1 MLISSGVGNE
11 SNNITRSKRF
21 KEMNIK
27 DTKTFKSP
35 ISKGSS
41 QAYFMDALRL
51 SHMLRARAI
60 QDIEAKARD
69 IGASDKAILKLKE
82 DVSNL
87 AEATPL
93 ERFLVPKA
101 CMQISAYLVDG
112 LVKFKK
118 DPNHK
123 YTNDI
128 EIPGATVA
136 GSVFSSTKSKRINK
150 FDITASESI
159 LSSEPMVVFGTRE
172 ELDLIIPHIIDRAA
186 VAVTNCLHFSIKT
199 YYKKLNKHY
208 ARYTPDKWEDTLRTK
223 DGFNSIIVN
232 ESRYRP
238 VELVIVDDINHG
250 FNPAPIKRKKCIAR
264 IGRMKEALLCLK
276 RCKAH
281 TSSKGICSIICF
293 HTDDIVGGINPEM
306 IKEFEAISSIYD
318 CSSDKNKV
326 HLTKRKGKTIL
337 SLRKDKK

>member
-1 MLISSGVGNE
+1 M
-11 SNNITRSKRF
+11 
-21 KEMNIK
+21 
-27 DTKTFKSP
+27 
-35 ISKGSS
+35 
-41 QAYFMDALRL
+41 
-51 SHMLRARAI
+51 
-60 QDIEAKARD
+60 
-69 IGASDKAILKLKE
+69 
-82 DVSNL
+82 

-123 YTNDI
+123 YTNTI

-136 GSVFSSTKSKRINK
+136 GSVFSSTKTKRINK
-150 FDITASESI
+150 FDVTASESI

-172 ELDLIIPHIIDRAA
+172 ELDLIIPYIIDRAA
-186 VAVTNCLHFSIKT
+186 LAPTNCLHFSVKT

-208 ARYTPDKWEDTLRTK
+208 VRYSPERWEDTLRTK

-238 VELVIVDDINHG
+238 VELVIVDNINHG
-250 FNPAPIKRKKCIAR
+250 FSPAPIKRKKCIAR
-264 IGRMKEALLCLK
+264 LGRMKEALLCLK

-293 HTDDIVGGINPEM
+293 HTDDIVG
-306 IKEFEAISSIYD
+306 A
-318 CSSDKNKV
+318 
-326 HLTKRKGKTIL
+326 
-337 SLRKDKK
+337 

>member
-1 MLISSGVGNE
+1 MSG
-11 SNNITRSKRF
+11 I
-21 KEMNIK
+21 NIK
-27 DTKTFKSP
+27 NTKTFKSP
-35 ISKGSS
+35 PSKGSS
-41 QAYFMDALRL
+41 HAYFMDALRL

-60 QDIEAKARD
+60 QDIESKARD
-69 IGASDKAILKLKE
+69 MGASEKAIVKLKE

-123 YTNDI
+123 YSNDL

-136 GSVFSSTKSKRINK
+136 GSVFSSTKTKRINK
-150 FDITASESI
+150 FDITSSEAT

-172 ELDLIIPHIIDRAA
+172 ELDLIIPYIIDRAA
-186 VAVTNCLHFSIKT
+186 LAPTNCLHFSIKT
-199 YYKKLNKHY
+199 YYKKLN
-208 ARYTPDKWEDTLRTK
+208 TK
-223 DGFNSIIVN
+223 AGFNSIIVN

-238 VELVIVDDINHG
+238 VELIIVDDINHG

-264 IGRMKEALLCLK
+264 LGRMKEALLCLK

-293 HTDDIVGGINPEM
+293 HTDNVVGGINPEM
-306 IKEFEAISSIYD
+306 VKSFEEISSLYD

-326 HLTKRKGKTIL
+326 YLTKRKGKTIL
-337 SLRKDKK
+337 ALRKDKK